1 MIHMAFNITPKID
14 KKITQINENTW
25 NISDYYL
32 DNYYVAVGDDYAAL
46 IDTGAGIGNIID
58 DVRKI
63 TDKPIKVLL
72 THGHLDHLGG
82 MYAFD
87 TAYMHPKDEAL
98 YREHYPS
105 IEMRKWYIETRVPVR
120 FPGEGHVEALLE
132 LLPEEKDLK
141 LFPYIELKEGD
152 KIDLGNRVLEVYET
166 PGHSPGHVAFL
177 DRDNRIL
184 FSGDTINDSI
194 IIFNKEGGNLEEQ
207 QTYNTSIKKL
217 WSLRDSFDSLLVGHE
232 APVMDKSAIKDYLD
246 LSTGVLDGTLK
257 GSYEEVGIRKGEV
270 VRQNGVE
277 LWYKCDA

>member
-1 MIHMAFNITPKID
+1 MASHVTPKIE
-14 KKITQINENTW
+14 KQITQLTENTW
-25 NISDYYL
+25 NISDYFL
-32 DNYYVAVGDDYAAL
+32 DNYYVAVGDTYAAL

-87 TAYMHPKDEAL
+87 HAYMHPNDIEL
-98 YREHYPS
+98 YRDHYPS
-105 IEMRKWYIETRVPVR
+105 VEMRKWYIETRVPVR
-120 FPGEGHVEALLE
+120 FPGEGHVEALVE
-132 LLPEEKDLK
+132 QLPTEKEVSN
-141 LFPYIELKEGD
+141 LFPFIPLKEGD

-177 DRDNRIL
+177 DRANRLL

-194 IIFNKEGGNLEEQ
+194 IIFNKPGGNKEEQ
-207 QTYNTSIKKL
+207 RTYNNSIKKL
-217 WSLRDSFDSLLVGHE
+217 WSLRDSFDKLLVGHE
-232 APVMDKSAIKDYLD
+232 APVMDKRAIQDYLE
-246 LSTGVLDGTLK
+246 LSTGVLDGTLQGK
-257 GSYEEVGIRKGEV
+257 YEEVGIRKGEV